1 MQIISELLSYAFRPF
16 FLLGSLCSIL
26 IMVLWT
32 LALLGIGPVTAVTS
46 PMMWHAHEMLFG
58 FIMAIVAGFVLTAVA
73 MWTGRTRL
81 HGAPLGWLIA
91 AWLAGR
97 GAMIASATLP
107 GLLVAAVDMLF
118 PLLLLFLFAREV
130 IIAGSRRNYVV
141 VGIVAAIGIL
151 NLIYHAGATG
161 ELADL
166 DRTALLL
173 MIHVVLL
180 LITAIA
186 GRIVPSFTA
195 NWLKGQ
201 GLLQSE
207 SQAPRS
213 TNGIEMATLV
223 MTGLTGGLATFAPA
237 SALTGVAAILTAAL
251 HAFRLSRW
259 RGLATRSEPLLLI
272 LHVAYFW
279 LPVGYVLMAWSVF
292 GSTYPPSVALH
303 ALTMGAIG
311 SMILAMTT
319 RVALGHTG
327 RALHAARLTVIAYV
341 LLTLA
346 IVVRIAGP
354 LAGQF
359 YMRSVEIAVTAWIA
373 AFILF
378 IWVYWPILTRPRP
391 DQGL

>member
-1 MQIISELLSYAFRPF
+1 LL
-16 FLLGSLCSIL
+16 I
-26 IMVLWT
+26 
-32 LALLGIGPVTAVTS
+32 
-46 PMMWHAHEMLFG
+46 
-58 FIMAIVAGFVLTAVA
+58 
-73 MWTGRTRL
+73 
-81 HGAPLGWLIA
+81 
-91 AWLAGR
+91 
-97 GAMIASATLP
+97 
-107 GLLVAAVDMLF
+107 AAVDMLF
-118 PLLLLFLFAREV
+118 PLLLLFFLAREV

-161 ELADL
+161 ELAAL

-201 GLLQSE
+201 GLLQE
-207 SQAPRS
+207 GQQAPRS
-213 TNGIEMATLV
+213 TNPVEVATLLLTLI
-223 MTGLTGGLATFAPA
+223 TGCLATFAPA
-237 SALTGVAAILTAAL
+237 SSLTGVAAVVTAGL

-259 RGLATRSEPLLLI
+259 RGLSTRSEPLLLI
-272 LHVAYFW
+272 LHVAYLW
-279 LPVGYVLMAWSVF
+279 LPVGYLLMAWSVF

-303 ALTMGAIG
+303 ALTMGGIG

-327 RALHAARLTVIAYV
+327 RALHAARLTVLAYV

-346 IVVRIAGP
+346 VMVRIVGP
-354 LAGQF
+354 LAGQY
-359 YMRSVEIAVTAWIA
+359 YMRSVEIAVTAWIL
-373 AFILF
+373 AFVLF
-378 IWVYWPILTRPRP
+378 VWVYWPILTQPNP
-391 DQGL
+391 DQG

>member
-1 MQIISELLSYAFRPF
+1 VQIFSELLSYAFRPF

-32 LALLGIGPVTAVTS
+32 LAMLGIGPVTAVTS

-81 HGAPLGWLIA
+81 HGAPVGWLVV

-107 GLLVAAVDMLF
+107 GLLVAVIDMLF

-130 IIAGSRRNYVV
+130 IAGGSRRNFIV

-151 NLIYHAGATG
+151 NLLYHVGATG
-161 ELADL
+161 TQAAL

-207 SQAPRS
+207 QQAPRS
-213 TNGIEMATLV
+213 SNGVEVAALV
-223 MTGLTGGLATFAPA
+223 LTALTGGLATFAPA
-237 SALTGVAAILTAAL
+237 NVLTGVAAILTAAI

-279 LPVGYVLMAWSVF
+279 LPVGYALMAWSVF
-292 GSTYPPSVALH
+292 GSMFPPSIALH

-327 RALHAARLTVIAYV
+327 RALHAARLTVLAYI
-341 LLTLA
+341 LLTVA
-346 IVVRIAGP
+346 IVVRIVGP
-354 LAGQF
+354 LTGSY
-359 YMRSVEIAVTAWIA
+359 YMKSIELAAVSWIA
-373 AFILF
+373 TFMLY
-378 IWVYWPILTRPRP
+378 IWVYWPILTRPSP
-391 DQGL
+391 DEG

>member
-1 MQIISELLSYAFRPF
+1 MISELLSYAFRPF
-16 FLLGSLCSIL
+16 FLLGSLGAIL
-26 IMVLWT
+26 VMVLWT
-32 LALLGIGPVTAVTS
+32 LSLLGIGPVTAVTS

-81 HGAPLGWLIA
+81 HGAPVGWLVV

-107 GLLVAAVDMLF
+107 GLLVAVIDMLF

-130 IIAGSRRNYVV
+130 IAGGSRRNFIV

-151 NLIYHAGATG
+151 NLLYHVGATG
-161 ELADL
+161 TQAAL

-195 NWLKGQ
+195 NWLRGQ
-201 GLLQSE
+201 GLLQAE
-207 SQAPRS
+207 HQVPRS
-213 TNGIEMATLV
+213 TNGIEVATLV

-237 SALTGVAAILTAAL
+237 SAFTGVAAILTAAI

-272 LHVAYFW
+272 MHVAYLW
-279 LPVGYVLMAWSVF
+279 LPIGYVLMAWSVF
-292 GSTYPPSVALH
+292 GSTYTPSVAMH

-327 RALHAARLTVIAYV
+327 RALHAARLTVLAYI

-346 IVVRIAGP
+346 IVARIAGP
-354 LAGQF
+354 LTGPY
-359 YMRSVEIAVTAWIA
+359 YMKSIELAAVGWIVT
-373 AFILF
+373 FMLYL
-378 IWVYWPILTRPRP
+378 WVYWPILTQPSP
-391 DQGL
+391 DQG